1 MSTDGTE
8 LAPNG
13 QTGTVIAT
21 AKPSQIS
28 TNHLVEGHFLVEP
41 ARGFEP
47 LTSCLQDRCSTS

>member
-13 QTGTVIAT
+13 ETDALIAT
-21 AKPSQIS
+21 TYPSQIS